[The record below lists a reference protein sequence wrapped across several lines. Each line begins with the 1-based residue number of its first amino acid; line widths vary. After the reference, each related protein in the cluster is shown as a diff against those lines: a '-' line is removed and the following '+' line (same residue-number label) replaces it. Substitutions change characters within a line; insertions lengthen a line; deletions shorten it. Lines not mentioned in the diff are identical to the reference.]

1 VARVEGFDM
10 DFMIERLK
18 ILGYMTM
25 HARQL
30 DMIMSNEPAIN
41 YYRSK
46 IDDDIKTA
54 VLAKKN

>member
-1 VARVEGFDM
+1 MARVEGFDM

-18 ILGYMTM
+18 ILGYLVM
-25 HARQL
+25 HTRQL
-30 DMIMSNEPAIN
+30 DMIMSNESAIN

-46 IDDDIKTA
+46 IDNDIKTA